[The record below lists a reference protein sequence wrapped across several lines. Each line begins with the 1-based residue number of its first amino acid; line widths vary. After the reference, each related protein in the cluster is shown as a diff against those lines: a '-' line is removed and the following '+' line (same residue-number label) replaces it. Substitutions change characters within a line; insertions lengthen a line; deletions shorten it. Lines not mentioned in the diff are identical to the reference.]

1 MLREYQQKVV
11 REVYGFYRGGIK
23 SVLVYAPTGAGKT
36 HISSAIIADALKKS
50 RRVLFLVHRTKLIE
64 QTVNTLTKAYAIK
77 LDQIGVIAPGY
88 EPSYGCPIQI
98 AMLQTIAKRKHLPQE
113 IGLVILD
120 EAHTTAYY
128 STFRRIQEYY
138 SNGLTFL
145 SKCMF
150 LGLSATPW
158 RTKKSEGFCT
168 FFQAIVRAPY
178 PQQLI
183 DQGHLVEA
191 RHFGYNGLIDYS
203 QLESKDG
210 EFTQSSLELV
220 CGDELNESVVEK
232 FLEVCPTRK
241 AIAFCASVKQAQNLA
256 EQFNAANIPSE
267 VISGDLPEPNRNAI
281 YRRFKHGDTQII
293 TSVAVLTEGFD
304 EPSCD
309 CAIVARPTKSR
320 ALWVQMAGRALRL
333 FEGKK
338 DAFIL
343 DFGENCQRLKLST
356 AKHKTPLCAPKEPQE
371 GEAPMKTCPVCQSL
385 VPNFAK
391 ICPVCGHIFE
401 KEPEPEGGE
410 DAVFG
415 EILSDEEKEKV
426 TYLRTQ
432 VIKAWRAKRSVPRVF
447 WLFAERFGHSPKERY
462 YYNCIFRMPKN
473 PHPNLVEANKQ
484 EYIKYLKTLK
494 PNAPDGWLHT
504 HLRREFGDR
513 YYRQLQEIS
522 WWDILEVPELCGDW
536 SKIAF
541 SYGRKILEV
550 NSPQEAAL
558 LNFAIDEAT
567 EYFRVKNIKS
577 A

>member
-11 REVYGFYRGGIK
+11 KEVYDFYRAGLR

-36 HISSAIIADALKKS
+36 HISSKIIADAIYKE
-50 RRVLFLVHRTKLIE
+50 RRVMFLVHRTKLIE
-64 QTVNTLTKAYAIK
+64 QTINTLTKAYKIK
-77 LDQIGVIAPGY
+77 LNQIGVISPGY
-88 EPSYGCPIQI
+88 EPDYSCPIQI
-98 AMLQTIAKRKHLPQE
+98 GMLQTIANRKHLPQG

-138 SNGLTFL
+138 SNKLTFL
-145 SKCMF
+145 SECMF

-158 RTKKSEGFCT
+158 RTKKTEGFCT

-183 DQGHLVEA
+183 EQGHLVDA
-191 RHFGYNGLIDYS
+191 RHFGYNGLIDYN
-203 QLESKDG
+203 QLETRNG
-210 EFTQSSLELV
+210 EFTQDSLNLV
-220 CGDELNESVVEK
+220 CNDELNSFVVAK

-256 EQFNAANIPSE
+256 EQFNTVDIPSE
-267 VISGDLPEPNRNAI
+267 VISGELPEPTRNAI
-281 YRRFKHGDTQII
+281 YRRFKTGETRII

-309 CAIVARPTKSR
+309 CAIVARPTKSK

-356 AKHKTPLCAPKEPQE
+356 AKHKTPLCAIKEPEE
-371 GEAPMKTCPVCQSL
+371 GEAPMKICPVCQNV

-391 ICPVCGHIFE
+391 ICPYCGHVFE
-401 KEPEPEGGE
+401 KEPEQESGE
-410 DAVFG
+410 EAVFG
-415 EILSDEEKEKV
+415 EILSVEEKEEV
-426 TYLRTQ
+426 TYLRSQ
-432 VIKAWRAKRSVPRVF
+432 VLKAWRAGRSVPRVY
-447 WLFAERFGHSPKERY
+447 WLFAQRYGHSPKDRNY
-462 YYNCIFRMPKN
+462 NNCIFKMPNN

-484 EYIKYLKTLK
+484 EYLKYLKQLK
-494 PNAPDGWLHT
+494 PKAPEAWIHT

-513 YYRQLQEIS
+513 YYRQLQEIN
-522 WWDILEVPELCGDW
+522 WWNILEVPELCKDW
-536 SKIAF
+536 GKIAF

-550 NSPQEAAL
+550 DSPQEAAL
-558 LNFAIDEAT
+558 LNFAIEEAT
-567 EYFRVKNIKS
+567 EFFRIS
-577 A
+577 C